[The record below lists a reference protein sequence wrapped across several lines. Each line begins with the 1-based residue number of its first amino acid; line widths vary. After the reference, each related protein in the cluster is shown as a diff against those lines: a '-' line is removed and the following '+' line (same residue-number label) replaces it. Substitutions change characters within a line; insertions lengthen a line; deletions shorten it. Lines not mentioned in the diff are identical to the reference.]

1 MRALWILLSNPLP
14 TPQLIPVIK
23 FQVNYGKD
31 TECTDSRLLYRTE
44 ADANY
49 IRETLLTCFHQS
61 YCAED
66 YNSCYS

>member
-31 TECTDSRLLYRTE
+31 TECTTLGCYTEQRLMPIIFVRL
-44 ADANY
+44 
-49 IRETLLTCFHQS
+49 S
-61 YCAED
+61 
-66 YNSCYS
+66 